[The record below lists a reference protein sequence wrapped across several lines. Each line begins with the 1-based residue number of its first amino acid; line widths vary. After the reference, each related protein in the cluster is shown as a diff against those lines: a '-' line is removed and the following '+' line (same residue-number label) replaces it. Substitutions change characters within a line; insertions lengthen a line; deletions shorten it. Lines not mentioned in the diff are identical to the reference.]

1 VNDVDDERIKILVIE
16 DNPGDARLLV
26 EMLTEAEWGPFDL
39 EQANRLSR
47 GLERLAVGD
56 IDIIL
61 LDLSLPDSHGFD
73 TFVQVQKKVPQVPVI
88 VLSGLDD
95 EAVAIRAVRGGA
107 QDYLVKGQVDG
118 SLLVRAIRYAI
129 ERKQAEEALHKYAE
143 RLRTLRVIDGAI
155 LGAWSPED
163 IAKAALHDL
172 WGLVPY
178 QQAAVA
184 LFDHESREAIVLV
197 THANGGARAEAEI
210 RLPLGEI
217 EGLEEFEQGKTCVVE
232 DILDLPLRGSKQP
245 TLGSLVVQALCNQA
259 FRSYVATPL
268 MAQGELL
275 GFLSLCA
282 DNPSAF
288 TPEHADIAQEVA
300 NQIAMALRQA
310 RLREQVQRHVVEL
323 EHRVAERT
331 ADLSAAN
338 AELARAVRAK
348 DEFLAV
354 MSHELRTPL
363 NAILG
368 MSEGLQ
374 DEVYGP
380 LNERQLKSLSTIA
393 GSGHHLLSLINDIL
407 DVSKI
412 EAGKL
417 ELAISAV
424 SVDPVCRASLG
435 LIAQA
440 AQRKQL
446 EVSYT
451 FDVAVTTVQADGRR
465 LKQILVNLLSNAVK
479 FTPEGGAI
487 GLEVVGD
494 AEREMVHFTVW
505 DTGIGIPA
513 EQMDR
518 LFKPFVQLDSSLS
531 REHDGTGLGL
541 ALVRRLSD
549 MHGGSVAVESKVDQG
564 SRFTVSLPWQRPPE
578 DDLHDGERGPVA
590 RQASGTPTPV
600 ETDEPLPPLKGTAH
614 LILLAEDHEDNLSTI
629 SSYLLAKGYRVTVAR
644 NGQEAIEQARE
655 EMPDLILMDIQMPEM
670 NGLEATQHIRADAR
684 LADVPIIALTALTMP
699 GDRERCLEAGAH
711 EYLCKPVSLKQLV
724 TFIETLLRESA
735 KAPPPNL
742 LR

>member
-1 VNDVDDERIKILVIE
+1 VNDVDDERIKILMIE

-26 EMLTEAEWGPFDL
+26 EMLIETEWNPFDL

-73 TFVQVQKKVPQVPVI
+73 TFAQIQKKVPQVPVI

-95 EAVAIRAVRGGA
+95 EAVAIKAVRGGA

-129 ERKQAEEALHKYAE
+129 ERKRTEETLHKYAE
-143 RLRTLRVIDGAI
+143 RLRTLRAIDGAI
-155 LGAWSPED
+155 LAAWSPED
-163 IAKAALHDL
+163 IAKAVLHDI
-172 WGLVPY
+172 WGLVPC

-184 LFDHESREAIVLV
+184 MFDHESREAMVLV
-197 THANGGARAEAEI
+197 TYANDGAGAEAEM

-217 EGLEEFEQGKTCVVE
+217 ECLEGLEQGEMCVVE
-232 DILDLPLRGSKQP
+232 DILDLPLRNSKQP
-245 TLGSLVVQALCNQA
+245 SLGLPVIHTLCNEVV
-259 FRSYVATPL
+259 RSYVAMPL

-275 GFLSLCA
+275 GFFSLCA
-282 DNPSAF
+282 DSPGAF
-288 TPEHADIAQEVA
+288 TPEHLDIAQEVA

-380 LNERQLKSLSTIA
+380 LNERQLKSLNTIA
-393 GSGHHLLSLINDIL
+393 GSGRHLLSLINDIL
-407 DVSKI
+407 DISKI
-412 EAGKL
+412 EAGRL
-417 ELAISAV
+417 EWTISAV
-424 SVDPVCRASLG
+424 SADSVCRASLG

-440 AQRKQL
+440 ARKKQL
-446 EVSYT
+446 RVSYT
-451 FDVAVTTVQADGRR
+451 FDVAVTIIQADARR

-518 LFKPFVQLDSSLS
+518 LFEPFVQLDSSLS
-531 REHDGTGLGL
+531 REHEGTGLGL

-549 MHGGSVAVESKVDQG
+549 MHGGSVAVESKVGQG

-578 DDLHDGERGPVA
+578 DDVRDGEQEHVA
-590 RQASGTPTPV
+590 WQALGTPTP
-600 ETDEPLPPLKGTAH
+600 
-614 LILLAEDHEDNLSTI
+614 AE
-629 SSYLLAKGYRVTVAR
+629 
-644 NGQEAIEQARE
+644 
-655 EMPDLILMDIQMPEM
+655 
-670 NGLEATQHIRADAR
+670 
-684 LADVPIIALTALTMP
+684 ADV
-699 GDRERCLEAGAH
+699 
-711 EYLCKPVSLKQLV
+711 SLSNS
-724 TFIETLLRESA
+724 E
-735 KAPPPNL
+735 
-742 LR
+742 